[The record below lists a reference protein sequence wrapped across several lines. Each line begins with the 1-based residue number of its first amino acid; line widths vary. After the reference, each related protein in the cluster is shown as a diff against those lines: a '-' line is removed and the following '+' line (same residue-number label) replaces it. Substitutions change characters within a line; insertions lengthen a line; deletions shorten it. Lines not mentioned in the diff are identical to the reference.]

1 VTADA
6 LLSTLCQ
13 KMILNQAQRNLRMIP
28 LTFASSIAHIH
39 DMYNRD
45 PGLSRVIARTKVGH
59 V

>member
-1 VTADA
+1 
-6 LLSTLCQ
+6 
-13 KMILNQAQRNLRMIP
+13 MILNQAQRNLRMIP